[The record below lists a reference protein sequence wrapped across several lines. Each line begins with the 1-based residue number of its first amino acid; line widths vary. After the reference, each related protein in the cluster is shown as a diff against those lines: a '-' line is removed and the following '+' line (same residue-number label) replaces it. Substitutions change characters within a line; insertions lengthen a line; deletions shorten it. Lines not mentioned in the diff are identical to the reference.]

1 MVMVTTV
8 IRTRSDGAQME
19 QRNLAKNGLW
29 GPNSNILKITVAC
42 VEKIMKEMLV
52 KMMVSAD
59 HNIINVH
66 IHRNPNRNLIL
77 YTDYIST

>member
-1 MVMVTTV
+1 MVTTV
-8 IRTRSDGAQME
+8 VLMVHDGAKMA

-42 VEKIMKEMLV
+42 VEKIMVKMMV